1 LENVG
6 VGVFD
11 VFETGEEEQCLSVI
25 VRRRGHDIGVVDGA
39 EGPVLRGDDVAP
51 LDPAVDLGCGGC
63 RPMLAAGRPI
73 RVVKR

>member
-1 LENVG
+1 M
-6 VGVFD
+6 
-11 VFETGEEEQCLSVI
+11 SV
-25 VRRRGHDIGVVDGA
+25 RHRSTERGNDIGVVDGA
-39 EGPVLRGDDVAP
+39 EGPVLRGDDVGP